1 MRLYTKA
8 LLCSGQIT
16 FPETD
21 FFVTLH
27 LMNVLETRYLVGM
40 RSVLQRNF
48 VQFRRGVLSKGLYVE
63 TVFRLVDFSESRC
76 EVEAGLL
83 FTGFLLLLLKS

>member
-1 MRLYTKA
+1 
-8 LLCSGQIT
+8 
-16 FPETD
+16 
-21 FFVTLH
+21 
-27 LMNVLETRYLVGM
+27 M